1 MVNSFYSQCLV
12 VMDSLADALF
22 VVDEFWK
29 IIHFN
34 KAAEQISGWKK
45 EEAIGK
51 YCKDVFSSNICD
63 NGCILSQ
70 SIKND
75 SPIINKLV
83 FIKNKNNKTIPISV
97 SASPLKDSMGNV
109 MGGIEIFRDMTNQ
122 LQMELI
128 LDSITDGVFTVDKD
142 WKITS
147 FNSAAENI
155 TGYTADEAMGKTCS
169 DIFKSSI
176 CGENC
181 AVGICIKTH
190 SPVLN
195 RSISIQ
201 KKDGKRIPVKI
212 NASPLFDSYG
222 EIFGAVETFRDISEI
237 TNLRKQATQ
246 RFSFADIVTKSKNM
260 IKILEI
266 LPDIARSDS
275 NVLILGESG
284 TGKEVISR
292 AIHGLSKRHR
302 DPFIAINCGAIPDT
316 LLESE
321 LFGYKAGAFTDAK
334 KDREGKIASAE
345 NGTLFLDEIGDISH
359 SLQVKLLRFIQER
372 VYEPLGS
379 NKSIKANVR
388 VIAATNK
395 ELKES
400 VAKGEFREDLFYR
413 LNVANILLPPLRERK
428 DDIPLLLEHFIKKF
442 NTLKEK
448 TIEGISPEAMDI
460 LFKYDF
466 PGNIRELENI
476 IEYTFIVCHHDLI
489 LPKHLPEN
497 LLPKNNNSD
506 FHFFDEPI
514 TIQEAEKIL
523 IKKSLQRNN
532 GKIMA
537 TCRELGIKSKDTLR
551 KKIREYEIE
560 INDEDE

>member
-1 MVNSFYSQCLV
+1 MVNTFDSQCLDI
-12 VMDSLADALF
+12 MDSLADALF
-22 VVDEFWK
+22 IVDKFWK
-29 IIHFN
+29 ITHFN
-34 KAAEQISGWKK
+34 KAAEQISGWKR
-45 EEAIGK
+45 EEVIGK
-51 YCKDVFSSNICD
+51 ECSEIFSSNICKS
-63 NGCILSQ
+63 GCVLAKCIENSE
-70 SIKND
+70 
-75 SPIINKLV
+75 PIINKLV
-83 FIKNKNNKTIPISV
+83 FIKNKNNKSIPISI
-97 SASPLKDSMGNV
+97 SASALKDAMGNV

-147 FNSAAENI
+147 FNTAAENI
-155 TGYTADEAMGKTCS
+155 TGYKADDALGQTCS

-190 SPVLN
+190 CPVLN
-195 RSISIQ
+195 RSITIQ

-212 NASPLFDSYG
+212 NASPLFDSNG

-237 TNLRKQATQ
+237 TSLRKQVTQ

-266 LPDIARSDS
+266 LPDISRSDS

-284 TGKEVISR
+284 TGKELIAR

-334 KDREGKIASAE
+334 KDREGKVAAAE

-359 SLQVKLLRFIQER
+359 SLQVKLLRFLQER

-379 NKSIKANVR
+379 NKTIKANVR

-395 ELKES
+395 DLKDI
-400 VAKGEFREDLFYR
+400 VTKGEFREDLFYR

-428 DDIPLLLEHFIKKF
+428 DDIPLLVEHFIKKF
-442 NTLKEK
+442 NTIKEK
-448 TIEGISPEAMDI
+448 AIEGITPEAMDI
-460 LFKYDF
+460 LLRYDY

-489 LPKHLPEN
+489 TPRHFPEN
-497 LLPKNNNSD
+497 LVQKTGNNELNIC
-506 FHFFDEPI
+506 DEPM
-514 TIQEAEKIL
+514 TIQQAEKIL
-523 IKKSLQRNN
+523 IKRSLQRNN

-560 INDEDE
+560 MTEEE